1 MPIRG
6 PEEAVNQNCMNV
18 LAVDTS
24 SEKGSVAITGDG
36 EVLGEVRLVS
46 SIQHSERLF
55 RSIDFLFAH
64 VDITIEDIDLFAAAR
79 GPGSFTGL
87 RVGLAAVEGFAFA
100 NDKPSVGVSTLAAMA
115 WQVGEPNTPLAPMLD
130 ARRCEFYCAL
140 FERQGEELVELRQP
154 VVLKAAEWFAC
165 LPESRVLFC
174 GNAVSDALPSDRPRE
189 WEVVSIDP
197 YLSATIARMATTSNR
212 EALEPLYIKT
222 FGAEAKKNEGG
233 PR

>member
-1 MPIRG
+1 
-6 PEEAVNQNCMNV
+6 MNV

-24 SEKGSVAITGDG
+24 SDRGSVAITGGG

-55 RSIDFLFAH
+55 RSIDFLFDH
-64 VDITIEDIDLFAAAR
+64 VNITIQDIDVFAAAR

-100 NDKPSVGVSTLAAMA
+100 NDKLSVGVSTLAAMA

-130 ARRCEFYCAL
+130 ARRGEVYCAL
-140 FERQGEELVELRQP
+140 FERRGEELVELRHP
-154 VVLKAAEWFAC
+154 VVLKPAEWFSC
-165 LPESRVLFC
+165 LTERRVLFC
-174 GNAVSDALPSDRPRE
+174 GKDVSDAFPTDHPRG
-189 WEVVSIDP
+189 WKVVSIDP
-197 YLSATIARMATTSNR
+197 YLSATIARMASTPNR
-212 EALEPLYIKT
+212 EPLEPLYVRKS
-222 FGAEAKKNEGG
+222 GAEVRRNESG

>member
-1 MPIRG
+1 
-6 PEEAVNQNCMNV
+6 MNV

-24 SEKGSVAITGDG
+24 SDRGSVAITGGG

-55 RSIDFLFAH
+55 RSIDFLFDH
-64 VDITIEDIDLFAAAR
+64 VNITIQDIDVFAAAR

-130 ARRCEFYCAL
+130 ARRGEVYCAL
-140 FERQGEELVELRQP
+140 FERRGEELVELRHP
-154 VVLKAAEWFAC
+154 VVLKPAEWFSC
-165 LPESRVLFC
+165 LTERRVLFC
-174 GNAVSDALPSDRPRE
+174 VRDVSDALPTDHPRE

-197 YLSATIARMATTSNR
+197 YLSATIARMASTPNR
-212 EALEPLYIKT
+212 EPLEPLYVRKA
-222 FGAEAKKNEGG
+222 GAEVKRNESG